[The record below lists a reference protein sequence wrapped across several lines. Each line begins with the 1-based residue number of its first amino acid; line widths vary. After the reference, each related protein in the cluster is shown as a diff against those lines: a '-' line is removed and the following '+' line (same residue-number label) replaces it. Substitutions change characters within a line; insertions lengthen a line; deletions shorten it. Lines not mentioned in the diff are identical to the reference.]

1 MGSTSSAFSHLTEDI
16 LDEYSMLTYLSKTE
30 ILNLYK
36 TFTNLGNENL
46 QNFNYRYSIPQIE
59 EAFPQLKFNPFK
71 DRIYKVFS
79 SQKDDRLS
87 FEDILDLC
95 SVMSQKCPDK
105 VKAAWAFR
113 VFDFDEDS
121 AVGEEDLMKVID
133 RLTDYHK
140 SGNRIEENHQKHII
154 QVLLKEMDLEANG
167 TIGQSEFEHAV
178 GKMSDFPQSFRF
190 RF

>member
-1 MGSTSSAFSHLTEDI
+1 MGSSTSALSVLTEDI

-30 ILNLYK
+30 ILNLFK
-36 TFTNLGNENL
+36 TFTNFGPETVQRLD
-46 QNFNYRYSIPQIE
+46 YRYSIQQVE
-59 EAFPQLKFNPFK
+59 RAFPQLKFNPFR

-113 VFDFDEDS
+113 IFDYDDDG
-121 AVGEEDLMKVID
+121 AVGERDLMTVID
-133 RLTDYHK
+133 KLTDAQN
-140 SGNRIEENHQKHII
+140 SGNFIDRSDQQHII
-154 QVLLKEMDLEANG
+154 RVLMKEMDLEANG
-167 TIGQSEFEHAV
+167 TIGQLEFQHAV
-178 GKMSDFPQSFRF
+178 GKMSEFPHSFCF
-190 RF
+190 RV